1 MEKIK
6 LYTIRL
12 TLLLLL
18 SCGNYYNSSL
28 ESLSTAFSDWYLI
41 QNPEFENSLEP
52 YNYYVKNNNMN
63 SNYLNEYI
71 LDLKRFRLELMQINK
86 YKLNRK
92 NMYIHNSI
100 EDKIELLI
108 FNHENFRY
116 YQYNPSYYFEIINN
130 HLLDLLINDTITNNH
145 KNNFIIKTLDLIPGF
160 VSKVSKNIIISN
172 ELFIEKSNLEL
183 QKTIELID
191 NIPLYIELNDSLL
204 KIIENKIDKNKKYL
218 KRCTD
223 WMNNDL
229 SSDFKFD
236 NDKTSQIHNNHIL
249 SLQKKYSHENLLHS
263 LDLTIKNLQ
272 NNIFD
277 LSLPIY
283 LENNDEPIWLDRED
297 TLNVINYVIKN
308 KFNNKNIELDN
319 VSKIIDFN
327 KNYESLLDFVNTQGI
342 VRTNEFNDIN
352 FPDYDIFFEQD
363 KAVFLSN
370 ISYDIKNIQVLF
382 NNSYKH
388 IDDNEIYSFIINNIL
403 VKHIFNLYSIDNTSI
418 IYNDINHYAWGNL
431 LSKIIIQHKPQ
442 FLDSNFE
449 IYHNI
454 QLLRDFTKLSVRHKY
469 FYENMNKTEALSII
483 AKETFIND
491 SDITDDIWI
500 DMLYNNDFNLEHY
513 AAYIYISN
521 LYDTHCIINNSIST
535 KKIIKKIFQYGFIPV
550 HNYKSILN

>member
-1 MEKIK
+1 M
-6 LYTIRL
+6 
-12 TLLLLL
+12 
-18 SCGNYYNSSL
+18 
-28 ESLSTAFSDWYLI
+28 
-41 QNPEFENSLEP
+41 
-52 YNYYVKNNNMN
+52 
-63 SNYLNEYI
+63 
-71 LDLKRFRLELMQINK
+71 
-86 YKLNRK
+86 
-92 NMYIHNSI
+92 
-100 EDKIELLI
+100 
-108 FNHENFRY
+108 
-116 YQYNPSYYFEIINN
+116 
-130 HLLDLLINDTITNNH
+130 
-145 KNNFIIKTLDLIPGF
+145 IPGF